1 MQVNYATLELIRH
14 TEVDNF
20 ERGII
25 LIDWK
30 FKFFETVLRVF
41 LLIDQPSLLVID

>member
-20 ERGII
+20 ERDII

-30 FKFFETVLRVF
+30 FKFFETVLRV